1 MHMKKICLLILVFFS
16 FFGYSSNIESF
27 LQYSI
32 FYTDKGEPYLE
43 TYLTINS
50 KSIELIDNGNNTF
63 QGKLSI
69 NILVESN
76 DSIIYNDKYFLSSP
90 PQDSN
95 NESILFIDQQ
105 RIKLEDGNY
114 KLVVNIEDVNSDVDK
129 LIIEDI
135 TIEIFENNFLSD
147 IQFVDKFNVANQPSI
162 LSKSGFDL
170 YPYKSNFF
178 DGLQDNLTFYIEVY
192 NSDQLENNRFLL
204 NTYIQGYQDELIYKD
219 SYSSNRI
226 KAEQIVPHLQTYNIS
241 SLSKGNYSIV
251 CEVRD
256 VKNNL
261 IDKKNKFFQ
270 RNKEEI
276 NLQSQNQ
283 LNKEFITIDNKD
295 TLSKYLDYLYPISTP
310 NESRSARNLINK
322 DDIDLMNN
330 FFIDFWTNRNQDN
343 PYKAWIKYHN
353 EVKKVNY
360 EFTNIKILGY
370 LTDRGRVYLQ
380 YGAPNSRHKSENNSS
395 TYPYEI
401 WHYYKLEN
409 QVNKKFVFVNDDF
422 ATNEYKLRY
431 SNVDGEVSN
440 SEWRDKI
447 EIENNPN
454 FGDDFNRIYNNPR

>member
-1 MHMKKICLLILVFFS
+1 MKKISSVILVFFS
-16 FFGYSSNIESF
+16 FFSYSSNIESF

-69 NILVESN
+69 NLLVESS
-76 DSIIYNDKYFLSSP
+76 DSIVYNDKYFLTSP
-90 PQDSN
+90 LQDSK

-105 RIKLEDGNY
+105 RIKLKDGNF
-114 KLVVNIEDVNSDVDK
+114 KLVLNIEDVNSDLDK
-129 LIIEDI
+129 LIIEDF
-135 TIEIFENNFLSD
+135 TIKIFENNFLSD
-147 IQFVDKFNVANQPSI
+147 IQFVDKYNVTNQASI

-178 DGLQDNLTFYIEVY
+178 DDLQENLTFYIEVY
-192 NSDQLENNRFLL
+192 NSQQLKNNRFLL
-204 NTYIQGYQDELIYKD
+204 NTFIQGYQNEIIYKD
-219 SYSSNRI
+219 SYSSKRMI
-226 KAEQIVPHLQTYNIS
+226 AEKIVPYLQTYDIRK
-241 SLSKGNYSIV
+241 LPKGNYSLV

-256 VKNNL
+256 IKNIL
-261 IDKKNKFFQ
+261 IDKKIKFFQ

-276 NLQSQNQ
+276 NLSSKNQ
-283 LNKEFITIDNKD
+283 FEEELLSIENKD
-295 TLSKYLDYLYPISTP
+295 TLIKYLDYLFPISTP

-322 DDIDLMNN
+322 NDIDLMNN
-330 FFIDFWTNRNQDN
+330 FFINFWTNKNQDN
-343 PYKAWIKYHN
+343 AYRAWTKYHN
-353 EVKKVNY
+353 EVKKVNA

-401 WHYYKLEN
+401 WHYYRLEN
-409 QVNKKFVFVNDDF
+409 QINKKFVFVNDDF

>member
-1 MHMKKICLLILVFFS
+1 MKKISLLILVFFS
-16 FFGYSSNIESF
+16 FFGFSSNIESF

-69 NILVESN
+69 NLLVESN
-76 DSIIYNDKYFLSSP
+76 DSIVYNDKYFLSSP
-90 PQDSN
+90 LQNSN
-95 NESILFIDQQ
+95 NKSILFIDQQ
-105 RIKLEDGNY
+105 RIKLEVGNY
-114 KLVVNIEDVNSDVDK
+114 KLVLNIEDVNSDLDK
-129 LIIEDI
+129 LIIEDF

-147 IQFVDKFNVANQPSI
+147 IQFVDKYNVSSQTSI

-178 DGLQDNLTFYIEVY
+178 DDLQEILTFYIEVY
-192 NSDQLENNRFLL
+192 NSDQLENNRFLF
-204 NTYIQGYQDELIYKD
+204 NTFIQGYQDEVLYND
-219 SYSSNRI
+219 SYSSNRM
-226 KAEQIVPHLQTYNIS
+226 KAEQVVPHLQTYNIS
-241 SLSKGNYSIV
+241 GLPKGNYSLV
-251 CEVRD
+251 CEIRD
-256 VKNNL
+256 IKNNL
-261 IDKKNKFFQ
+261 IDKKTKFFQ

-276 NLQSQNQ
+276 NIQSQNQ
-283 LNKEFITIDNKD
+283 LNDEFVRIENKD

-310 NESRSARNLINK
+310 NESRSARNFINK
-322 DDIDLMNN
+322 NDIDLMNN
-330 FFIDFWTNRNQDN
+330 FFIDFWTNRDKDN
-343 PYKAWIKYHN
+343 PYRAWTKYHN
-353 EVKKVNY
+353 EVKKVNA

-409 QVNKKFVFVNDDF
+409 QINKKFVFINDDF

>member
-1 MHMKKICLLILVFFS
+1 MKKISLLILVFFS

-50 KSIELIDNGNNTF
+50 KSIKLIDNGNNTY

-76 DSIIYNDKYFLSSP
+76 DSILYNDKYFLSSP
-90 PQDSN
+90 LLDSK

-114 KLVVNIEDVNSDVDK
+114 KLVVNIEDVNSDLDK
-129 LIIEDI
+129 LIIEDF

-147 IQFVDKFNVANQPSI
+147 IQFVDKYNVSNQASI

-178 DGLQDNLTFYIEVY
+178 DNFQNNLSFYIEVY
-192 NSDQLENNRFLL
+192 NSNQLENNRFLL
-204 NTYIQGYQDELIYKD
+204 NTYIQGYKDKIVYKD
-219 SYSSNRI
+219 FYSSKRMIAKEVIPN
-226 KAEQIVPHLQTYNIS
+226 LQTFNIS
-241 SLSKGNYSIV
+241 SLPKGNYSLV

-261 IDKKNKFFQ
+261 IDKKIKFFQ
-270 RNKEEI
+270 RNQEEI
-276 NLQSQNQ
+276 NIQSQIQ
-283 LNKEFITIDNKD
+283 LDEEFMYIENND
-295 TLSKYLDYLYPISTP
+295 TLIKYLDYLYPISTP
-310 NESRSARNLINK
+310 NESRTAINLINK
-322 DDIDLMNN
+322 NDIDLMNN
-330 FFIDFWTNRNQDN
+330 FFINFWIARDKEN
-343 PYKAWIKYHN
+343 PYRGWMKYHN
-353 EVKKVNY
+353 EVKKVNT

-409 QVNKKFVFVNDDF
+409 QINKKFVFVNDDF

-447 EIENNPN
+447 EIESNPN

>member
-1 MHMKKICLLILVFFS
+1 MKKISPIILVFFS
-16 FFGYSSNIESF
+16 FFSYSSNIESF

-50 KSIELIDNGNNTF
+50 KSIELTDNGNNTF

-69 NILVESN
+69 NLLVESN
-76 DSIIYNDKYFLSSP
+76 DSIVYNDKYFLTSP

-105 RIKLEDGNY
+105 RIKLKDGNF
-114 KLVVNIEDVNSDVDK
+114 KLILNIEDVNSDIDK

-135 TIEIFENNFLSD
+135 TIEIFEKNFLSD
-147 IQFVDKFNVANQPSI
+147 IQFIDKYNVTNQSSI
-162 LSKSGFDL
+162 LTKSGFDL

-178 DGLQDNLTFYIEVY
+178 DELQDSLTFYIEVY
-192 NSDQLENNRFLL
+192 NSQKLKNNRFLL
-204 NTYIQGYQDELIYKD
+204 NTFIQGFQNGIIYKD
-219 SYSSNRI
+219 SYCSKRMTG
-226 KAEQIVPHLQTYNIS
+226 ERIVPYLQTYDIRK
-241 SLSKGNYSIV
+241 LPKGNYSLV

-261 IDKKNKFFQ
+261 IDKKIKFFQ

-276 NLQSQNQ
+276 NLSRKNQ
-283 LNKEFITIDNKD
+283 LEEELLSIENKD
-295 TLSKYLDYLYPISTP
+295 TLIKYLDYLYPISTP
-310 NESRSARNLINK
+310 NENRSARNFINK
-322 DDIDLMNN
+322 NDIDLMNN
-330 FFIDFWTNRNQDN
+330 FFIDFWTNKDQDN
-343 PYKAWIKYHN
+343 PYRAWTKYHN
-353 EVKKVNY
+353 EVKKVNA

-401 WHYYKLEN
+401 WHYYRLEN
-409 QVNKKFVFVNDDF
+409 QINKKFVFVNDDF

>member
-1 MHMKKICLLILVFFS
+1 MKKMSLLILVFFS
-16 FFGYSSNIESF
+16 LFGYSSNIESF

-50 KSIELIDNGNNTF
+50 QSIKLRDNGNNTF

-69 NILVESN
+69 NLVVESN
-76 DSIIYNDKYFLSSP
+76 DSIVFNDKYLLSSP
-90 PQDSN
+90 LQDSN

-105 RIKLEDGNY
+105 RIKLKEGNY
-114 KLVVNIEDVNSDVDK
+114 KLVINIEDINSNLDK
-129 LIIEDI
+129 LISKDF
-135 TIEIFENNFLSD
+135 TIEIFDDNYLSD
-147 IQFVDKFNVANQPSI
+147 IQFVDKYNISNNTSI

-170 YPYKSNFF
+170 YPYKSDFF
-178 DGLQDNLTFYIEVY
+178 DDLQENLTFYVEMY
-192 NSDQLENNRFLL
+192 NSDQLENNRFLF
-204 NTYIQGYQDELIYKD
+204 NTYIQSYNDKIIYKD
-219 SYSSNRI
+219 FYSSKRMT
-226 KAEQIVPHLQTYNIS
+226 AEQVIPHLQTYNIS
-241 SLSKGNYSIV
+241 GLPKGNYSLV
-251 CEVRD
+251 CEIRD
-256 VKNNL
+256 IKNNL
-261 IDKKNKFFQ
+261 IDKKTKFFQ
-270 RNKEEI
+270 RNKEDI
-276 NLQSQNQ
+276 NLQSHNQ
-283 LNKEFITIDNKD
+283 FNEEFLTIQNKD
-295 TLSKYLDYLYPISTP
+295 TLSKYLDYLYPISSP
-310 NESRSARNLINK
+310 NESRSAKNLINK
-322 DDIDLMNN
+322 NDIDLMNN
-330 FFIDFWTNRNQDN
+330 FFIDFWVNRDLEN
-343 PYKAWIKYHN
+343 PYLAWQKYHN
-353 EVKKVNY
+353 EVKKVNT

-409 QVNKKFVFVNDDF
+409 QINKKFVFVNDDF

-447 EIENNPN
+447 EIESSPN

>member
-1 MHMKKICLLILVFFS
+1 MKKISLLILVFFS

-50 KSIELIDNGNNTF
+50 KSIKLKDNGDNTF

-69 NILVESN
+69 NLLVESN
-76 DSIIYNDKYFLSSP
+76 DSIVYNDKYFLSSP
-90 PQDSN
+90 IQDSN
-95 NESILFIDQQ
+95 NKSILFIDQQ
-105 RIKLEDGNY
+105 RIKLVDGNY
-114 KLVVNIEDVNSDVDK
+114 KLVLNIKDVNSDLDK
-129 LIIEDI
+129 LIVEDF

-147 IQFVDKFNVANQPSI
+147 IQFVDKYNVSSQTSI

-178 DGLQDNLTFYIEVY
+178 DDLQENLTFYIEVY
-192 NSDQLENNRFLL
+192 NSYQLENNRFLF
-204 NTYIQGYQDELIYKD
+204 NTFIKGYQDEIIYND
-219 SYSSNRI
+219 FYSSNRM
-226 KAEQIVPHLQTYNIS
+226 KAEQVVPHLQTYNIS
-241 SLSKGNYSIV
+241 GLPKGNYSLV
-251 CEVRD
+251 CEIRD
-256 VKNNL
+256 IKNNL
-261 IDKKNKFFQ
+261 IDKKTKFFQ
-270 RNKEEI
+270 RNNEKI
-276 NLQSQNQ
+276 NIQSQNQ
-283 LNKEFITIDNKD
+283 LNEDFVRIENKD

-310 NESRSARNLINK
+310 NESRFARNFINK
-322 DDIDLMNN
+322 NDIDLMNN
-330 FFIDFWTNRNQDN
+330 FFIDFWTNRDQDK
-343 PYKAWIKYHN
+343 PYRAWMKYHN
-353 EVKKVNY
+353 EVKKVNA

-409 QVNKKFVFVNDDF
+409 QINKKFVFINDDF

>member
-1 MHMKKICLLILVFFS
+1 MKKISPLILVFFS

-50 KSIELIDNGNNTF
+50 KSIELKDNGNHTF

-90 PQDSN
+90 PQDFK

-105 RIKLEDGNY
+105 RIKVEDGNY

-204 NTYIQGYQDELIYKD
+204 NTYIQGYQDEVLYKD
-219 SYSSNRI
+219 SYSSKRM

-261 IDKKNKFFQ
+261 IDKKIKFFQ

-330 FFIDFWTNRNQDN
+330 FFIDFWTNRDQDN

>member
-1 MHMKKICLLILVFFS
+1 MKKISPLILVFFS

-69 NILVESN
+69 NILIESN

-105 RIKLEDGNY
+105 RIKVEDGNY

-147 IQFVDKFNVANQPSI
+147 IQFVDKYNVANQPSI

-192 NSDQLENNRFLL
+192 NSDQLENKRFLL
-204 NTYIQGYQDELIYKD
+204 TLLKL
-219 SYSSNRI
+219 YS
-226 KAEQIVPHLQTYNIS
+226 
-241 SLSKGNYSIV
+241 
-251 CEVRD
+251 
-256 VKNNL
+256 
-261 IDKKNKFFQ
+261 
-270 RNKEEI
+270 
-276 NLQSQNQ
+276 
-283 LNKEFITIDNKD
+283 
-295 TLSKYLDYLYPISTP
+295 
-310 NESRSARNLINK
+310 
-322 DDIDLMNN
+322 
-330 FFIDFWTNRNQDN
+330 
-343 PYKAWIKYHN
+343 
-353 EVKKVNY
+353 
-360 EFTNIKILGY
+360 
-370 LTDRGRVYLQ
+370 
-380 YGAPNSRHKSENNSS
+380 
-395 TYPYEI
+395 
-401 WHYYKLEN
+401 
-409 QVNKKFVFVNDDF
+409 
-422 ATNEYKLRY
+422 
-431 SNVDGEVSN
+431 
-440 SEWRDKI
+440 
-447 EIENNPN
+447 
-454 FGDDFNRIYNNPR
+454 